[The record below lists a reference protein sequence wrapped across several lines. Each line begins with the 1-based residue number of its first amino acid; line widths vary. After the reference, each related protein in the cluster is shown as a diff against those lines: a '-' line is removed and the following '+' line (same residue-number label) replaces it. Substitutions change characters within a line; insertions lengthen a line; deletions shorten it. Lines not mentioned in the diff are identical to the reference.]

1 MGKKDIR
8 KAENEKKTKR
18 KRRKGGER
26 EGEKEME
33 RKVQELEGAYVC
45 MRERES
51 RTF

>member
-1 MGKKDIR
+1 MGKERYQKCR
-8 KAENEKKTKR
+8 KRTKRKEKEEKEENEK
-18 KRRKGGER
+18 
-26 EGEKEME
+26 EKEME